1 MAKFSL
7 DDILNNDPLGLLGE
21 VKAKNPI
28 VTADDRLVASFEE
41 INSFFELH
49 GREPLASMDIN
60 ERGLYARLKGL
71 RDDVNKSKSLKDYDR
86 FNLLQNSESEALAPK
101 SIDDILNDDIF
112 VLLGNDEED
121 IFTLKNVPKV
131 TTMPN
136 YVASRKRCKD
146 FERFEEI
153 FIACQKDLRVGRR
166 ELIKFQNEWQIKKGY
181 FFVLKGVLLYVAEV
195 GEIFESSGKK
205 NARLHVVFENG
216 TESDMLLRSLS
227 AELYKDGK
235 RVTEYDETA
244 LDGLYSITDED
255 KESGFIYVLESL
267 SSDDRISTKKNLY
280 KIGFSKDDVKERIK
294 NAKNEPT
301 YLIAEVK
308 VVAIYECFNMN
319 SQKLEQLLHK
329 FFGEACLDIEIF
341 DKKDKGHRPREWFI
355 APLEIIDEV
364 VGLIVSGRVV
374 DYWYDFIEER
384 IVTVKK
390 SRQDN
395 QYP

>member
-7 DDILNNDPLGLLGE
+7 DEILNNDPLGLLGE

-41 INSFFELH
+41 INSFFEAH
-49 GREPLASMDIN
+49 GREPLPSMDIN

-71 RDDVNKSKSLKDYDR
+71 RENVNKSKSLKEYDR
-86 FNLLQNSESEALAPK
+86 FNLLQNSASAPK
-101 SIDDILNDDIF
+101 SIDDILNDDAF
-112 VLLGNDEED
+112 GLLDEEED
-121 IFTLKNVPKV
+121 IFTLKHIPKV

-136 YVASRKRCKD
+136 YVASRKRCKN
-146 FERFEEI
+146 FEKFEEI
-153 FIACQKDLRVGRR
+153 FIACQKDLKQGRR

-181 FFVLKGVLLYVAEV
+181 FFVLKGVLLYVADV

-235 RVTEYDETA
+235 RVTEYDERA
-244 LDGLYSITDED
+244 LEGLYNISDED
-255 KESGFIYVLESL
+255 KESGYIYVLESL
-267 SSDDRISTKKNLY
+267 SNDDRISTKKNLY
-280 KIGFSKDDVKERIK
+280 KIGFSKENVKERIK

-301 YLIAEVK
+301 YLMAEVK

-341 DKKDKGHRPREWFI
+341 DSKGKGHRPREWFI

-364 VGLIVSGRVV
+364 ISLIVSGRIVE
-374 DYWYDFIEER
+374 YRYDFKEEK
-384 IVTVKK
+384 IKYV
-390 SRQDN
+390 
-395 QYP
+395 

>member
-7 DDILNNDPLGLLGE
+7 DEILNNDPLGLLGE

-41 INSFFELH
+41 INSFFEAH
-49 GREPLASMDIN
+49 GREPLPSMDIN

-71 RDDVNKSKSLKDYDR
+71 RENVNKSKSLKEYDR
-86 FNLLQNSESEALAPK
+86 FNLLQNSASAPK
-101 SIDDILNDDIF
+101 SIDDILNDDAF
-112 VLLGNDEED
+112 GLLDEEED
-121 IFTLKNVPKV
+121 IFTLKHIPKV

-136 YVASRKRCKD
+136 YVASRKRCKN
-146 FERFEEI
+146 FEKFEEI
-153 FIACQKDLRVGRR
+153 FIECQKDLKQGRR

-181 FFVLKGVLLYVAEV
+181 FFVLKGILLYVADV

-235 RVTEYDETA
+235 RVTEYDERV
-244 LDGLYSITDED
+244 LGGLYNIIDED

-280 KIGFSKDDVKERIK
+280 KIGFSKDDVQERIK

-301 YLIAEVK
+301 YLMAEVK

-341 DKKDKGHRPREWFI
+341 DNRGKAHRPREWFI
-355 APLEIIDEV
+355 APLEIIDKA
-364 VGLIVSGRVV
+364 VGLIVSGRIVE
-374 DYWYDFIEER
+374 YGYDFEEES
-384 IVTVKK
+384 IVKK
-390 SRQDN
+390 S
-395 QYP
+395 

>member
-28 VTADDRLVASFEE
+28 VTTDDRLVASFEE
-41 INSFFELH
+41 INSFFEAH
-49 GREPLASMDIN
+49 GREPLPSMDIN

-71 RDDVNKSKSLKDYDR
+71 REDLNKSKSLKEYDR
-86 FNLLQNSESEALAPK
+86 FNLLDSLESEASAPK
-101 SIDDILNDDIF
+101 SIDDILNDDAF
-112 VLLGNDEED
+112 GLLDDEEED
-121 IFTLKNVPKV
+121 IFTLKHIPKV

-136 YVASRKRCKD
+136 YVASRKRCRD
-146 FERFEEI
+146 FEQFEEI
-153 FIACQKDLRVGRR
+153 FIACQKDLKQGRR

-235 RVTEYDETA
+235 RVTEYDERA
-244 LDGLYSITDED
+244 LEGLYNISDED
-255 KESGFIYVLESL
+255 KDSGYIYVLESL

-280 KIGFSKDDVKERIK
+280 KIGFSKDDVTERIK

-301 YLIAEVK
+301 YLMAEVK

-341 DKKDKGHRPREWFI
+341 DSKGKGHRPREWFI

-364 VGLIVSGRVV
+364 IGLIVSGRIVE
-374 DYWYDFIEER
+374 YRYDFKEER
-384 IVTVKK
+384 ILKI
-390 SRQDN
+390 
-395 QYP
+395 

>member
-7 DDILNNDPLGLLGE
+7 DEILNNDPLGLLGE
-21 VKAKNPI
+21 VKAKNPM
-28 VTADDRLVASFEE
+28 VTADDRLIASFEE
-41 INSFFELH
+41 INSFFDTH
-49 GREPLASMDIN
+49 NREPLLSMDIN

-71 RDDVNKSKSLKDYDR
+71 REDVNKSKSLKEYDR
-86 FNLLQNSESEALAPK
+86 FNLLNSSESEASAPK
-101 SIDDILNDDIF
+101 SIDDILNDDAF
-112 VLLGNDEED
+112 GLLDDEED
-121 IFTLKNVPKV
+121 IFTLKHIPKV

-153 FIACQKDLRVGRR
+153 FIACQKDLKQGRR

-181 FFVLKGVLLYVAEV
+181 FFVLKGVLLYVADV

-235 RVTEYDETA
+235 RVTEYDERA
-244 LDGLYSITDED
+244 LEGLYNISDED
-255 KESGFIYVLESL
+255 KESGYIYVLESL
-267 SSDDRISTKKNLY
+267 SNDDRISTKKNLY
-280 KIGFSKDDVKERIK
+280 KIGFSKENVKERIK

-301 YLIAEVK
+301 YLMAEVK

-341 DKKDKGHRPREWFI
+341 DNRGKGHRPREWFI

-364 VGLIVSGRVV
+364 VGLMVSGRIVE
-374 DYWYDFIEER
+374 YRYDFKEEK
-384 IVTVKK
+384 IVK
-390 SRQDN
+390 
-395 QYP
+395 